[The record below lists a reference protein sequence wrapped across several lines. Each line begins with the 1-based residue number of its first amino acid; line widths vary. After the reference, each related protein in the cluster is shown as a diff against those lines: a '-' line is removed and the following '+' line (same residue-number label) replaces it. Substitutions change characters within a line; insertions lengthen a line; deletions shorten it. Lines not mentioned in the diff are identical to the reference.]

1 MTKPKQVNLL
11 ANFCS
16 SIMSHLSLTLSRNRI
31 LSAKFKRRNSYTE
44 LNKFVIVF
52 VFLMM
57 HAGSL
62 LFAQELEIR
71 GKVTSADDGTELI
84 GASVLEKGTTNGTA
98 TDIKGEFRLK
108 VKQGAV
114 LIISNVG
121 FSKQEVTVLDQTY
134 LNIVLKL
141 DVKQLKDV
149 VVVGIGYGEIKKAD
163 ATGSV
168 TAISAKDFSTG
179 TITSPQELLIGK
191 APGVVVNSLGGA
203 AGAGTKIR
211 VRGGSSIQG
220 NNDPLIVI
228 DNIPLESSGISGMA
242 NPLSTINPNDIE
254 SITILKDASATA
266 IFGSRA
272 SNGVIIIKTKKASLL
287 AGEAKMTLSYNSNVS
302 MASPAKLL
310 SVFTGDEFRALIAD
324 RVANFGLTSAAL
336 KVLGKAN
343 TDWQKEIYKDALS
356 TEHNVSISHSLYEIP
371 YRVSLDY
378 LYQGGILKY
387 NSIDRK
393 NATLALSPSLFDG
406 NLNMDLNASLS
417 SIKNNFSNNDAIGS
431 ALEFDPT
438 QPIKNGNTK
447 YGGYTAW
454 TNFADSLTSTGQV
467 IPLIE
472 RSPNNIATHNPVA
485 RLEYRDNT
493 SDANRYIL
501 GGKFDYNIPYVPDL
515 KATLN
520 LGYDYFKTT
529 GKDITNTLASW
540 SYREPETQIREYTQ
554 TKTNSLLDLYLNYK
568 IKLGINKMDL
578 TGGYSYQHFYNE
590 GQSSN
595 RAWNL
600 ATPGA
605 RTTPYKNEY
614 FLVSFFGRMN
624 YTLLDR
630 YLLTVTLRDDGSS
643 RFSKDNRWGL
653 FPAVA
658 LAWKLTEESF
668 IGKSEMV
675 DELKLRFSWGKTGQ
689 QDVGGNYYPY
699 IPTYTASTS
708 GAYYQFGNT
717 FYPTLRPDAYDANLK
732 WETVTSLNAGLD
744 FTLINKRVSGSIEVY
759 KNTSDDLLNSIP
771 IPVGSNFSNFLLT
784 NVGSMVNKGVEV
796 GLNVTPILESDLSWE
811 VGVNLTYNKNEITKL
826 TLTDDPAYTGVNTG
840 GISGGVGNNVQKYI
854 VGYPARIFFL
864 FSQVLDANGKPI
876 EGLYVDKSGQ
886 GGSVSGNE
894 LNKYYFK
901 SPDPDYLVGISSKL
915 NYKNFD
921 LSFSGR
927 LSIGNYVYN
936 NNASNRALYQQV
948 YNQSGYL
955 SNILTDVRKTNFTTA
970 QYWSSVY
977 LENAS
982 FFKMDYISLG
992 YNFTSIFGNDLSGRI
1007 GVSVQNAFTITKYTG
1022 LDPEVD
1028 NGIDNNIYPRPRT
1041 YMLSISLNY

>member
-16 SIMSHLSLTLSRNRI
+16 SKMSHLSLTLSRNRL
-31 LSAKFKRRNSYTE
+31 LSAKFKRRNSYTVF
-44 LNKFVIVF
+44 NKFVIVF

-57 HAGSL
+57 QAGSL
-62 LFAQELEIR
+62 LLAQELEIR
-71 GKVTSADDGTELI
+71 GKVTNAEDGTVLI
-84 GASVLEKGTTNGTA
+84 GANILEKGTTNGTVA
-98 TDIKGEFRLK
+98 DINGEFRLK
-108 VKQGAV
+108 VKKGAV
-114 LIISNVG
+114 LEISFIG
-121 FSKQEVTVLDQTY
+121 FLKEEVKVIDQTY
-134 LNIVLKL
+134 LNIALKL
-141 DVKQLKDV
+141 DVKQFQEV
-149 VVVGIGYGEIKKAD
+149 VVVGIGYGEVKKAD

-168 TAISAKDFSTG
+168 TAISAKDFSQG

-211 VRGGSSIQG
+211 IRGGSSIQG

-254 SITILKDASATA
+254 SMTILKDASATA
-266 IFGSRA
+266 IYGSRA
-272 SNGVIIIKTKKASLL
+272 SNGVIIIKTKKGSL
-287 AGEAKMTLSYNSNVS
+287 AGEAKMTLNYNGSFS
-302 MASPAKLL
+302 LATHDKLL

-324 RVANFGLTSAAL
+324 RVANYGLTSAAL
-336 KVLGKAN
+336 SVLGTAN
-343 TDWQKEIYKDALS
+343 TDWQKEIYRTAPT
-356 TEHNVSISHSLYEIP
+356 TEHNISISHSIGSIP

-378 LYQGGILKY
+378 LYQSGILKY

-393 NATLALSPSLFDG
+393 NATLNLTPSLLDG
-406 NLNMDLNASLS
+406 SLNMDLNASLS
-417 SIKNNFSNNDAIGS
+417 LINNNFSNNDAIGS

-438 QPIKNGNTK
+438 QPIKNGNTR

-454 TNFADSLTSTGQV
+454 TEISSGDPINGV
-467 IPLIE
+467 
-472 RSPNNIATHNPVA
+472 PNNIATHNPVA

-493 SDANRYIL
+493 SDAKRSIF
-501 GGKFDYNIPYVPDL
+501 GGKFDYKIPYVPDL

-520 LGYDYFKTT
+520 LGYDYFKTS

-554 TKTNSLLDLYLNYK
+554 TKKNSLLDLYLNYK
-568 IKLGINKMDL
+568 TELGFNKIDL

-590 GQSSN
+590 GESSN
-595 RAWNL
+595 RAWDP
-600 ATPGA
+600 TVPGA

-614 FLVSFFGRMN
+614 FLISFFGRLN
-624 YTLLDR
+624 YTLFDK
-630 YLLTVTLRDDGSS
+630 YLLTATLRDDGSS
-643 RFSKDNRWGL
+643 RFAENNRWGL

-658 LAWKLTEESF
+658 VAWKLTEESF
-668 IGKSEMV
+668 IGKSDMV
-675 DELKLRFSWGKTGQ
+675 NELKLRLSWGKTGQ

-708 GAYYQFGNT
+708 GAYYQFGDK
-717 FYPTLRPDAYDANLK
+717 FYSTLRPDAYDANLK

-744 FTLINKRVSGSIEVY
+744 FTLLNKRVSGSIEVY

-771 IPVGSNFSNFLLT
+771 IPVGSNFSNYLLT

-796 GLNVTPILESDLSWE
+796 GLNATPILERDFSWE
-811 VGVNLTYNKNEITKL
+811 LGVNLTYNKNEITKL

-840 GISGGVGNNVQKYI
+840 GISGGVGNTVQKYI
-854 VGYPARIFFL
+854 VGYPARVFFL

-886 GGSVSGNE
+886 GGNVSGNE

-901 SPDPDYLVGISSKL
+901 SPNPDYLVGISSKI
-915 NYKNFD
+915 NYKDFD
-921 LSFSGR
+921 FSFSGR
-927 LSIGNYVYN
+927 LSLGNYVYN

-977 LENAS
+977 LENGS
-982 FFKMDYISLG
+982 YFKMDYVSLG
-992 YNFTSIFGNDLSGRI
+992 YNFTSIFGNNLSGRL
-1007 GVSVQNAFTITKYTG
+1007 GLSVQNVFTITKYTG

>member
-1 MTKPKQVNLL
+1 
-11 ANFCS
+11 
-16 SIMSHLSLTLSRNRI
+16 MSQLSLTLSRNRI
-31 LSAKFKRRNSYTE
+31 LSAKFKTRNSYKVF
-44 LNKFVIVF
+44 NKFVIVF

-57 HAGSL
+57 QAGSL
-62 LFAQELEIR
+62 LLAQELEIR
-71 GKVTSADDGTELI
+71 GKVRSAEDGTVLI
-84 GASVLEKGTTNGTA
+84 GANIFEKGTTNGTT
-98 TDIKGEFRLK
+98 TDMAGEFSLK
-108 VKQGAV
+108 VKSGAV
-114 LIISNVG
+114 LVISYVG
-121 FSKQEVTVLDQTY
+121 FLKEEVTVTDQTY
-134 LNIVLKL
+134 LNIALRI
-141 DVKQLKDV
+141 DVAQFKEV
-149 VVVGIGYGEIKKAD
+149 VIVGIGYGEVKKAD

-168 TAISAKDFSTG
+168 TAISAKDFSQG

-211 VRGGSSIQG
+211 IRGGSSIQG

-242 NPLSTINPNDIE
+242 NPLSSINPNDIE
-254 SITILKDASATA
+254 SFTILKDASATA
-266 IFGSRA
+266 IYGSRA
-272 SNGVIIIKTKKASLL
+272 SNGVIIIKTKRGSL
-287 AGEAKMTLSYNSNVS
+287 AEKMTLNYNSNVS
-302 MASPAKLL
+302 LATSAKLL

-324 RVANFGLTSAAL
+324 RIANYGLTSAAL
-336 KVLGKAN
+336 SRLGTAN
-343 TDWQKEIYKDALS
+343 TDWQKEIYQTTPS
-356 TEHNVSISHSLYEIP
+356 TEHNLSISHSIGSIP

-393 NATLALSPSLFDG
+393 NVSLALTPSLLDG
-406 NLNMDLNASLS
+406 SLNMDLNASLS
-417 SIKNNFSNNDAIGS
+417 SISNNFSNNDAIGS

-438 QPIKNGNTK
+438 QRIKNGNTR

-454 TNFADSLTSTGQV
+454 TEISSGD
-467 IPLIE
+467 PLNGL
-472 RSPNNIATHNPVA
+472 PNNIATHNPVA
-485 RLEYRDNT
+485 RLEYRHNT
-493 SDANRYIL
+493 SEADRYII
-501 GGKFDYNIPYVPDL
+501 GGKFDYKIPYIPDL

-520 LGYDYFKTT
+520 LGYDYYKTT
-529 GKDITNTLASW
+529 GNDITSTLASW
-540 SYREPETQIREYTQ
+540 SYREPERQIIGYKQ
-554 TKTNSLLDLYLNYK
+554 TKTNSLLDFYLNYK
-568 IKLGINKMDL
+568 KEFGFNKIDL

-590 GQSSN
+590 GVNSN
-595 RAWNL
+595 AAA
-600 ATPGA
+600 ATMLGA
-605 RTTPYKNEY
+605 RVTPYKNEY
-614 FLVSFFGRMN
+614 FLISFFGRLN
-624 YTLLDR
+624 YTLFDR
-630 YLLTVTLRDDGSS
+630 YLLTATVRDDGSS

-653 FPAVA
+653 FPAFA
-658 LAWKLTEESF
+658 FAWKLTEESF

-675 DELKLRFSWGKTGQ
+675 NELKLRLSWGKTGQ

-699 IPTYTASTS
+699 IPTYTGSTS
-708 GAYYQFGNT
+708 GAYYQFGDT

-744 FTLINKRVSGSIEVY
+744 FTLLNKRVSGSIEVY

-796 GLNVTPILESDLSWE
+796 GLNVTPILTNDLLWE
-811 VGVNLTYNKNEITKL
+811 LGVNLTYNKNEITKL
-826 TLTDDPAYTGVNTG
+826 TLIDDPAYTGVNTG
-840 GISGGVGNNVQKYI
+840 GISGGVGNNVQKFI
-854 VGYPARIFFL
+854 VGYPARVFFL
-864 FSQVLDANGKPI
+864 FSQVLDANGMPV

-886 GGSVSGNE
+886 GGNVSGNE
-894 LNKYYFK
+894 LNKYYYK
-901 SPDPDYLVGISSKL
+901 SPDPDYLVGMSSKI
-915 NYKNFD
+915 NYKDFD

-977 LENAS
+977 LENGS
-982 FFKMDYISLG
+982 YFKMDYISLG
-992 YNFTSIFGNDLSGRI
+992 YNFKSLFGNDLSGRI
-1007 GVSVQNAFTITKYTG
+1007 GLSVQNVFTITKYTG

-1028 NGIDNNIYPRPRT
+1028 NGIDNNIYPRART

>member
-1 MTKPKQVNLL
+1 MTKPKQVDLL
-11 ANFCS
+11 VNYCS
-16 SIMSHLSLTLSRNRI
+16 SIMSHLSLTLSRDRI
-31 LSAKFKRRNSYTE
+31 LSAKFERRNIYTV
-44 LNKFVIVF
+44 LNKFAIVF
-52 VFLMM
+52 MLLMM
-57 HAGSL
+57 QAGSL

-71 GKVTSADDGTELI
+71 GNVRSAEDGTVLI
-84 GASVLEKGTTNGTA
+84 GANVLEKGTTNGTTTNMA
-98 TDIKGEFRLK
+98 GEFSLK
-108 VKQGAV
+108 VKTGAV
-114 LIISNVG
+114 LVISYVG
-121 FSKQEVTVLDQTY
+121 FLKEEVTVTDQTY
-134 LNIVLKL
+134 LNIALRI
-141 DVKQLKDV
+141 DVAQFKEV
-149 VVVGIGYGEIKKAD
+149 VVVGIGYGEVKKSD

-168 TAISAKDFSTG
+168 TAISAKDFSNA

-211 VRGGSSIQG
+211 IRGGSSIQG

-242 NPLSTINPNDIE
+242 NPLSSINPNDIE
-254 SITILKDASATA
+254 SFTILKDASATA
-266 IFGSRA
+266 IYGSRA
-272 SNGVIIIKTKKASLL
+272 SNGVIIIKTKRGSLV
-287 AGEAKMTLSYNSNVS
+287 EDAKMILNYNGNFS
-302 MASPAKLL
+302 MSTSAKLL
-310 SVFTGDEFRALIAD
+310 SVFTGSEFRALISD
-324 RVANFGLTSAAL
+324 RVINSGLTSAAL
-336 KVLGKAN
+336 SRLGTAN
-343 TDWQKEIYKDALS
+343 TDWQKEIYQTAPT
-356 TEHNVSISHSLYEIP
+356 TEHNISISHSIGSVP

-393 NATLALSPSLFDG
+393 NATFAVTPSLFEG
-406 NLNMDLNASLS
+406 SLNIDLNASLS
-417 SIKNNFSNNDAIGS
+417 AISNNFSNNDAIGS

-438 QPIKNGNTK
+438 QPIKNGNTR

-454 TNFADSLTSTGQV
+454 TEIASGDPINGV
-467 IPLIE
+467 
-472 RSPNNIATHNPVA
+472 PNNIATHNPVA

-493 SDANRYIL
+493 SDAKRYIM
-501 GGKFDYNIPYVPDL
+501 GGKFDYKIPYVSDL

-520 LGYDYFKTT
+520 LGYDYFKTD

-540 SYREPETQIREYTQ
+540 SYREPETQIRNYSQ

-568 IKLGINKMDL
+568 TELGINKFDL

-590 GQSSN
+590 GQNSN
-595 RAWNL
+595 KAWDPS
-600 ATPGA
+600 TPGA

-614 FLVSFFGRMN
+614 FLISFFGRLN

-630 YLLTVTLRDDGSS
+630 YLLTATLRDDGSS
-643 RFSKDNRWGL
+643 RFSEENRWGL

-668 IGKSEMV
+668 IGKSDMV
-675 DELKLRFSWGKTGQ
+675 NELKLRLSWGKTGQ
-689 QDVGGNYYPY
+689 QDVGSNYYPY

-708 GAYYQFGNT
+708 GAYYQFGDT

-744 FTLINKRVSGSIEVY
+744 FTLLNKRLSGSVEVY

-771 IPVGSNFSNFLLT
+771 IPVGSNFSNYLLT

-796 GLNVTPILESDLSWE
+796 GLTFTPILEKDLSWE
-811 VGVNLTYNKNEITKL
+811 IGTNLTYNKNEITKL
-826 TLTDDPAYTGVNTG
+826 TLIDDPQYTGVNTG

-854 VGYPARIFFL
+854 VGFPARVFFL

-901 SPDPDYLVGISSKL
+901 SPDPDYLVGISSKI
-915 NYKNFD
+915 NYKDFD
-921 LSFSGR
+921 FSFSGR
-927 LSIGNYVYN
+927 LSVGNYVYN

-948 YNQSGYL
+948 YNQSGFL
-955 SNILTDVRKTNFTTA
+955 SNILTDVKETNFTTA

-982 FFKMDYISLG
+982 YFKMDYISLG
-992 YNFTSIFGNDLSGRI
+992 YNFKSLFGNNLSGRF
-1007 GVSVQNAFTITKYTG
+1007 GLSVQNVFTITNYTG
-1022 LDPEVD
+1022 LDPEVN

-1041 YMLSISLNY
+1041 FMLSINLNY

>member
-11 ANFCS
+11 ANFCR

-31 LSAKFKRRNSYTE
+31 LSAEFKRRNSYTVF
-44 LNKFVIVF
+44 NKSVIVF
-52 VFLMM
+52 VFLIMQ
-57 HAGSL
+57 AGSL
-62 LFAQELEIR
+62 LFAQELVIR
-71 GKVTSADDGTELI
+71 GKVTSAEDGTELF
-84 GASVLEKGTTNGTA
+84 GATVLEKGTTNGTA
-98 TDIKGEFRLK
+98 TDINGEFRLK
-108 VKQGAV
+108 VKSGAV
-114 LIISNVG
+114 LVISSVG
-121 FSKQEVTVLDQTY
+121 FLKKEVTVTDQTY
-134 LNIVLKL
+134 LNIALRI
-141 DVKQLKDV
+141 DVAQFKEMV
-149 VVVGIGYGEIKKAD
+149 IVGIGYGEVKKAD

-168 TAISAKDFSTG
+168 TAISAKDFSQG

-211 VRGGSSIQG
+211 IRGGSSIQG

-242 NPLSTINPNDIE
+242 NPLSSINPNDIE
-254 SITILKDASATA
+254 SFTILKDASATA
-266 IFGSRA
+266 IYGSRA
-272 SNGVIIIKTKKASLL
+272 SNGVIIIKTKRGSL
-287 AGEAKMTLSYNSNVS
+287 AGEAKMTLNYNGNFSLS
-302 MASPAKLL
+302 SPAKLL

-324 RVANFGLTSAAL
+324 RVANYGLTSAAL
-336 KVLGKAN
+336 SRLGTAN
-343 TDWQKEIYKDALS
+343 TDWQKEIYQTAPS
-356 TEHNVSISHSLYEIP
+356 TEHNLSINHSISSIP

-387 NSIDRK
+387 NTIDRK
-393 NATLALSPSLFDG
+393 NATLAVTPSLLDG
-406 NLNMDLNASLS
+406 SLNMDLNASVSL
-417 SIKNNFSNNDAIGS
+417 INNNFSNNDAIWS
-431 ALEFDPT
+431 AIEFDPT
-438 QPIKNGNTK
+438 QPIKNGNTR

-454 TNFADSLTSTGQV
+454 TEISSGD
-467 IPLIE
+467 PLNGA
-472 RSPNNIATHNPVA
+472 PNNIATHNPVA

-493 SDANRYIL
+493 SDAKRYIL
-501 GGKFDYNIPYVPDL
+501 GGKFDYKIPYVPDL

-520 LGYDYFKTT
+520 LGYDYYKTN

-540 SYREPETQIREYTQ
+540 SYREPEYQIREYTQ
-554 TKTNSLLDLYLNYK
+554 TKKNSLLDFYLNYK
-568 IKLGINKMDL
+568 KELGFNKFDL

-590 GQSSN
+590 GESSN
-595 RAWNL
+595 RAWDPKV
-600 ATPGA
+600 PGA
-605 RTTPYKNEY
+605 KTTPYKNEY
-614 FLVSFFGRMN
+614 FLVSFFGRLN

-630 YLLTVTLRDDGSS
+630 YLLTATLRDDGSS
-643 RFSKDNRWGL
+643 RFSKENRWGL

-658 LAWKLTEESF
+658 VAWKLTEEPF

-675 DELKLRFSWGKTGQ
+675 DELKLRLSWGKTGQ

-699 IPTYTASTS
+699 IPTYTQSTA
-708 GAYYQFGNT
+708 GAYYQFGDT

-744 FTLINKRVSGSIEVY
+744 FTLLNKRVSGSIEMY
-759 KNTSDDLLNSIP
+759 KNTSDDLLNSVP
-771 IPVGSNFSNFLLT
+771 IPVGSNFSNYLLT

-796 GLNVTPILESDLSWE
+796 GLNVTPIIEKDLSWE
-811 VGVNLTYNKNEITKL
+811 FGANLTYNKNEITKL
-826 TLTDDPAYTGVNTG
+826 TLIDDPAYAGVNTG
-840 GISGGVGNNVQKYI
+840 GISGGVGNTVQKFAI
-854 VGYPARIFFL
+854 GYPARVFFL

-886 GGSVSGNE
+886 GGNVSGNE
-894 LNKYYFK
+894 LNKYYYK
-901 SPDPDYLVGISSKL
+901 TPNPDYLVGISSKI
-915 NYKNFD
+915 NYKDFD
-921 LSFSGR
+921 FSFSGR

-955 SNILTDVRKTNFTTA
+955 SNILTDVKKTNFMTA

-982 FFKMDYISLG
+982 YFRMDYISLG
-992 YNFTSIFGNDLSGRI
+992 YNFTSLFGNNLSGRI
-1007 GVSVQNAFTITKYTG
+1007 GLSVQNAFIITKYTG